1 MGLVNGG
8 LVERVDAV
16 DDGNDEHDETGHD
29 RNIHRA
35 KDDLGWK
42 APAKTRMIGP
52 QDTQD
57 EDDVDD
63 EDEQDT
69 CVCKNLRRETDASVF
84 RVARPDDAHDVC
96 RDTCHGEAEEEAR
109 QDELVASTT
118 VSLKDCHVE
127 GGGADEEEEDDGGD
141 GDVDADGWGEAEACV
156 FGGVGRTLRRNF
168 MLVWFDLKIIVMGL
182 VMVLKGE
189 RGGGVDVPC
198 VAALRR
204 FGRWMPSFQMSFF
217 G

>member
-1 MGLVNGG
+1 MI
-8 LVERVDAV
+8 ERVDAV

-29 RNIHRA
+29 RNINRA
-35 KDDLGWK
+35 KDDLGGK
-42 APAKTRMIGP
+42 TPAKTRMIRP

-69 CVCKNLRRETDASVF
+69 CVCENLRRETNPSVF

-96 RDTCHGEAEEEAR
+96 RYAGHGEAEEEAR
-109 QDELVASTT
+109 QDELVAAAA
-118 VSLKDCHVE
+118 VALENCHVE

-156 FGGVGRTLRRNF
+156 FGGVGGTLWKKF
-168 MLVWFDLKIIVMGL
+168 MLVW
-182 VMVLKGE
+182 
-189 RGGGVDVPC
+189 C
-198 VAALRR
+198 
-204 FGRWMPSFQMSFF
+204 
-217 G
+217 